1 VDIKEAIFKVMMGPE
16 KRSKVMS
23 ERDKKVTAY
32 HEAGHAITARIVS
45 TTEKVDRVSIIPAG
59 LAGGYTSFRPDEEKQ
74 YQTKSQLM
82 ENIYISLGGKAAE
95 DVVLGEISTGSY
107 SDLKV
112 ANKVARNMV
121 TKYGMSERL
130 GNLILADESNEIF
143 LGRDF
148 AHYKNYSEEIAAEI
162 DREVKSIID
171 NAYEKVLSI
180 LRENINKLHSVAN
193 ALLEKERLEGP
204 EFEEIFANA

>member
-1 VDIKEAIFKVMMGPE
+1 MVDIKEAIFKVMMGPE

-59 LAGGYTSFRPDEEKQ
+59 MAGGYTSFRPDEEKQ

-130 GNLILADESNEIF
+130 GNLI
-143 LGRDF
+143 R
-148 AHYKNYSEEIAAEI
+148 
-162 DREVKSIID
+162 R
-171 NAYEKVLSI
+171 
-180 LRENINKLHSVAN
+180 
-193 ALLEKERLEGP
+193 
-204 EFEEIFANA
+204 